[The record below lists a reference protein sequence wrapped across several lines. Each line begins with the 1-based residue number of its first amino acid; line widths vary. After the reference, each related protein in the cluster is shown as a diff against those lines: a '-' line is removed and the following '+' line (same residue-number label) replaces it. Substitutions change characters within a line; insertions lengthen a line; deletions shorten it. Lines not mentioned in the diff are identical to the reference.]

1 MIVDVNSKGL
11 PAMKKHLFRSGF
23 NLIEVTMAIAIVG
36 IGIAGVM
43 ALFPPAIEANKNA
56 NFQNFTGTVV
66 NNVAAYLDYQL
77 KYEWN
82 WDDPDNS
89 KHISKKIK
97 VKASATTPEQQTNIA
112 TWPGDPAEK
121 VGWKT
126 VDNFPGLFQPFDKD
140 KKTHDDW
147 LGIKSQDDSIAA
159 HVRVWRD
166 DANRNTGYF
175 DQSAVTM
182 NNDFRTRVV
191 IELSWPVAKA
201 YADREKQ
208 EFVYEF
214 NKPE

>member
-1 MIVDVNSKGL
+1 
-11 PAMKKHLFRSGF
+11 MKKYLLRMGF

-77 KYEWN
+77 KENWSFKNSFKPKNDSAAESDSYATKPTTETSADGWN
-82 WDDPDNS
+82 EIFTGIYKTSQNKDD
-89 KHISKKIK
+89 
-97 VKASATTPEQQTNIA
+97 
-112 TWPGDPAEK
+112 
-121 VGWKT
+121 
-126 VDNFPGLFQPFDKD
+126 L
-140 KKTHDDW
+140 
-147 LGIKSQDDSIAA
+147 LGIKSYDGSIAA
-159 HVRVWRD
+159 HVRIWQD
-166 DANRNTGYF
+166 NSHMSDGYF
-175 DQSAVTM
+175 NQSAVTID
-182 NNDFRTRVV
+182 NTNTYRIKLI
-191 IELSWPVAKA
+191 IELSWPIAKA

>member
-1 MIVDVNSKGL
+1 
-11 PAMKKHLFRSGF
+11 MKKYLLRKGF

-66 NNVAAYLDYQL
+66 NNVAAYLDYKL
-77 KYEWN
+77 KDN
-82 WDDPDNS
+82 WSFKNNL
-89 KHISKKIK
+89 K
-97 VKASATTPEQQTNIA
+97 VKGSSTEPQVQTNSA
-112 TWPGDPAEK
+112 TWPGGTAEK
-121 VGWKT
+121 VGWKP
-126 VDNFPGLFQPFDKD
+126 VDNFPGLFQPFDND
-140 KKTHDDW
+140 KNTHADW
-147 LGIKSQDDSIAA
+147 FGIKSQDDSIAA

-166 DANRNTGYF
+166 DSHIEKYTILKDTTNDGVRNLRTEITP
-175 DQSAVTM
+175 D
-182 NNDFRTRVV
+182 NNLRIRVV

-214 NKPE
+214 NMPE

>member
-1 MIVDVNSKGL
+1 
-11 PAMKKHLFRSGF
+11 MKKYLLRMGF

-77 KYEWN
+77 KKKDGGSFDWDKGTGAFKDKFKTK
-82 WDDPDNS
+82 DDPDSTKPNS
-89 KHISKKIK
+89 
-97 VKASATTPEQQTNIA
+97 ETN
-112 TWPGDPAEK
+112 TD
-121 VGWKT
+121 GWNEITGFTGVYKT
-126 VDNFPGLFQPFDKD
+126 SQNKD
-140 KKTHDDW
+140 DL
-147 LGIKSQDDSIAA
+147 LGIKSYDGSIAA
-159 HVRVWRD
+159 HVRIWQD
-166 DANRNTGYF
+166 NSHMSDGYF
-175 DQSAVTM
+175 NQSAVTID
-182 NNDFRTRVV
+182 NTNTYRIKLI
-191 IELSWPVAKA
+191 IELSWPIAKA